1 MSEKVLFV
9 DDDANILAGYQRA
22 LRKQFRIEVAVGADA
37 GLTLIERH
45 GPYAVVVSDM
55 YMPGMNG
62 VQFLAKVK
70 EIAPDTVR
78 IMLTGNPDLHTAVE
92 AVHHGHIFRFLVKP
106 CPPDSLAMALQAGIE
121 QYQLITAERDLLEKT
136 LSGSVRMLMD
146 ILAMVNPQLFGRAQ
160 TLRGYIRAL
169 AQTLQ
174 IGDTWKMELAAMLA
188 QVGLVTIP
196 PVVLLKSRAGHPLTE
211 TEQEMLQRVPE
222 ISHNLLINIPR
233 LEPVARIVLYQNKHF
248 DGSGFARDTVS
259 GCNIPL
265 GARMLKV
272 LSDLRDLEEINVP
285 RRRAFE
291 VMRKREGWYD
301 PRILEAAVATFLTT
315 AEAKQQTDTPAHTV
329 SVRGLRIGHVLAS
342 DVYTAN
348 GKLLI
353 TAGHRVSEALLER
366 IRNFA
371 EVTGIRE
378 PIFVEVTSAT
388 GETLRAA

>member
-22 LRKQFRIEVAVGADA
+22 LRKQFRIEIAIGADA
-37 GLTLIERH
+37 ALTLIERQ

-55 YMPGMNG
+55 CMPGMNG

-78 IMLTGNPDLHTAVE
+78 IMLTGNPDLRTAIE
-92 AVHHGHIFRFLVKP
+92 AVHHGHIFRFLTKP
-106 CPPDSLAMALQAGIE
+106 CPPDSLALALEAGIE
-121 QYQLITAERDLLEKT
+121 QYRLITAERYLLERT

-146 ILAMVNPQLFGRAQ
+146 ILAMVDPHLFGRAQ
-160 TLRGYIRAL
+160 TLRGYIRSL

-174 IGDTWKMELAAMLA
+174 VGEIWKLELSALLA

-196 PVVLLKSRAGHPLTE
+196 TVVVLKSRAGHPLSE
-211 TEQEMLQRVPE
+211 AEQEMLERVPE
-222 ISHNLLINIPR
+222 ISHNLLANIPR

-248 DGSGFARDTVS
+248 DGSGFPRDAVS
-259 GCNIPL
+259 GYDIPL

-272 LSDLRDLEEINVP
+272 VGDLRTLEETNVP
-285 RRRAFE
+285 RKRAFE
-291 VMRKREGWYD
+291 VMRRREGWYD
-301 PRILEAAVATFLTT
+301 PRVLEAAAVTFISPTET
-315 AEAKQQTDTPAHTV
+315 RPQTETPALAV

-342 DVYTAN
+342 DVYTTD

-353 TAGHRVSEALLER
+353 SAGHRVSEALLER

-378 PIFVEVTSAT
+378 PLYVEMAES
-388 GETLRAA
+388 LYAA

>member
-22 LRKQFRIEVAVGADA
+22 LRKQFRIEIAIGAEA
-37 GLTLIERH
+37 ALKIIERQ

-62 VQFLAKVK
+62 VHFLAKVK

-78 IMLTGNPDLHTAVE
+78 IMLTGNPDLRTAIE
-92 AVHHGHIFRFLVKP
+92 AVHHGHIFRFLTKP
-106 CPPDSLAMALQAGIE
+106 CPPESLAMALEAGIE
-121 QYQLITAERDLLEKT
+121 QYRLITAERDLLEKT
-136 LSGSVRMLMD
+136 LSGSVRMLME
-146 ILAMVNPQLFGRAQ
+146 ILAMVDPHLFGRAQ
-160 TLRGYIRAL
+160 TLRGYVRSL

-174 IGDTWKMELAAMLA
+174 VGEIWKLELAATLA

-196 PVVLLKSRAGHPLTE
+196 PVVVLKARAGHPLSE
-211 TEQEMLQRVPE
+211 AEQEMLERVPE

-248 DGSGFARDTVS
+248 DGSGFPRDNVS
-259 GCNIPL
+259 GYDIPL

-272 LSDLRDLEEINVP
+272 LSDMRDLEENSVS

-301 PRILEAAVATFLTT
+301 PRVLEAAVVTFVSP
-315 AEAKQQTDTPAHTV
+315 AEAQQQTDVPAIAV

-342 DVYTAN
+342 DVYTAD

-353 TAGHRVSEALLER
+353 SAGHRVSEALLER

-378 PIFVEVTSAT
+378 PLYVEMRQGGGLVQ
-388 GETLRAA
+388 AA

>member
-22 LRKQFRIEVAVGADA
+22 LRKQFRIEIAIGADA
-37 GLTLIERH
+37 ALTLIERQ

-55 YMPGMNG
+55 CMPGMNG

-78 IMLTGNPDLHTAVE
+78 IMLTGNPDLRTAIE
-92 AVHHGHIFRFLVKP
+92 AVHHGHIFRFLTKP
-106 CPPDSLAMALQAGIE
+106 CPPDSLAMALEAGIE
-121 QYQLITAERDLLEKT
+121 QYRLITAERDLLEKT

-146 ILAMVNPQLFGRAQ
+146 VLAMVDPRLFGRAQ
-160 TLRGYIRAL
+160 ALRGYIRSV

-174 IGDTWKMELAAMLA
+174 IGDIWKLELAAMLA
-188 QVGLVTIP
+188 QIGLVAIP
-196 PVVLLKSRAGHPLTE
+196 PMVVLKARAGYALSE
-211 TEQEMLQRVPE
+211 AEQEMLERVPE
-222 ISHNLLINIPR
+222 ISCNLLANIPR

-248 DGSGFARDTVS
+248 DGSGFPRDAVS
-259 GCNIPL
+259 GYDIPL

-272 LSDLRDLEEINVP
+272 LSDFRTLEETNIP

-291 VMRKREGWYD
+291 IMRKREGWYD
-301 PRILEAAVATFLTT
+301 PRVLEAAVVTFMPTV
-315 AEAKQQTDTPAHTV
+315 EAHQPTETPALAV
-329 SVRGLRIGHVLAS
+329 SVRGLRLGHVLAS
-342 DVYTAN
+342 DVYTAD

-353 TAGHRVSEALLER
+353 SAGHRVSEALLER

-378 PIFVEVTSAT
+378 PLYVEITES
-388 GETLRAA
+388 LRAA

>member
-1 MSEKVLFV
+1 MVEKVLFV
-9 DDDANILAGYQRA
+9 DDDASILAGYQRA
-22 LRKQFRIEVAVGADA
+22 LRKQFHIEVAVGAEA
-37 GLTLIERH
+37 GLTLIERQ

-55 YMPGMNG
+55 FMPGING
-62 VQFLAKVK
+62 VQFLSKVK

-78 IMLTGNPDLHTAVE
+78 IMLTGNPDLRTAIE

-106 CPPDSLAMALQAGIE
+106 CPPESLAMALEAGIE
-121 QYQLITAERDLLEKT
+121 QYRLITAERDLLEKT

-146 ILAMVNPQLFGRAQ
+146 ILAMVDPHLFGRAQ
-160 TLRGYIRAL
+160 TLRGYMRSL

-174 IGDTWKMELAAMLA
+174 VGEVWKMELAATLA

-196 PVVLLKSRAGHPLTE
+196 PVVVLKARAGHTLSDSE
-211 TEQEMLQRVPE
+211 HEMLERVPE

-233 LEPVARIVLYQNKHF
+233 LEPVARIVLYQSKHF
-248 DGSGFARDTVS
+248 DGSGFPRDSIS
-259 GCNIPL
+259 GYDIPL

-272 LSDLRDLEEINVP
+272 LSDLRDLEESGIT

-291 VMRKREGWYD
+291 VMRKRDGWYD
-301 PRILEAAVATFLTT
+301 PRVLEAAVVTFVGVSETQRQT
-315 AEAKQQTDTPAHTV
+315 EAPALAV
-329 SVRGLRIGHVLAS
+329 SVRGLRVGHLLAS
-342 DVYTAN
+342 DVYTAD

-353 TAGHRVSEALLER
+353 SAGHRVSEALLER

-378 PIFVEVTSAT
+378 PLYVEVTSG
-388 GETLRAA
+388 GETARAA

>member
-9 DDDANILAGYQRA
+9 DDDANILTSYQRV
-22 LRKQFRIEVAVGADA
+22 LRKQFRIEVAVGAEA
-37 GLTLIERH
+37 ALKLIERQ

-78 IMLTGNPDLHTAVE
+78 IMLTGNPDLRTAIE
-92 AVHHGHIFRFLVKP
+92 AVHHGHIFRFLTKP
-106 CPPDSLAMALQAGIE
+106 CPPDSLVLALEAGIE
-121 QYQLITAERDLLEKT
+121 QYRLITAERDLLEKT

-146 ILAMVNPQLFGRAQ
+146 ILAMVDPHLFGRAQ
-160 TLRGYIRAL
+160 VIRGYIRSL

-174 IGDTWKMELAAMLA
+174 VGEVWKLELAAMLA

-196 PVVLLKSRAGHPLTE
+196 PVVVLKARAGHTLSDGE
-211 TEQEMLQRVPE
+211 REMLERVPE

-233 LEPVARIVLYQNKHF
+233 LEPVAKIVLYQNKHF
-248 DGSGFARDTVS
+248 DGSGFPRDSVS
-259 GCNIPL
+259 GYDIPL
-265 GARMLKV
+265 GARLLKV
-272 LSDLRDLEEINVP
+272 LSDLRDLEESSIT
-285 RRRAFE
+285 RRRALE
-291 VMRKREGWYD
+291 ILRKREGWYD
-301 PRILEAAVATFLTT
+301 PRVLEATAVTFVSPMEAQHQVEVPAVA
-315 AEAKQQTDTPAHTV
+315 V
-329 SVRGLRIGHVLAS
+329 SVRGLKVGQLLAS
-342 DVYTAN
+342 DVYTAD

-353 TAGHRVSEALLER
+353 SAGHRISEALLER

-378 PIFVEVTSAT
+378 PLYVEMTSAT
-388 GETLRAA
+388 GTPRAA

>member
-1 MSEKVLFV
+1 MMSEKVLFV

-22 LRKQFRIEVAVGADA
+22 LRKQFHIEVAVGAEVA
-37 GLTLIERH
+37 LKVIERQ

-62 VQFLAKVK
+62 VQFLAKLK

-78 IMLTGNPDLHTAVE
+78 IMLTGNPDLRTAIE
-92 AVHHGHIFRFLVKP
+92 AVHHGHIFRFLTKP
-106 CPPDSLAMALQAGIE
+106 CPPESLAMALEAGIE
-121 QYQLITAERDLLEKT
+121 QYRLITAERDLLEKT

-146 ILAMVNPQLFGRAQ
+146 ILAMVDPHLFGRAQ
-160 TLRGYIRAL
+160 TLRGYMRLL

-174 IGDTWKMELAAMLA
+174 VGEVWKMELSALLA

-196 PVVLLKSRAGHPLTE
+196 PVVVLKARAGHPLSE
-211 TEQEMLQRVPE
+211 AEQQMLERVPE

-248 DGSGFARDTVS
+248 DGSGFPRDTVS
-259 GCNIPL
+259 GYDIPL

-272 LSDLRDLEEINVP
+272 LADMRDLEESSFS
-285 RRRAFE
+285 RKRALE

-301 PRILEAAVATFLTT
+301 PRLLEAAAVTFVSP
-315 AEAKQQTDTPAHTV
+315 AEVQKQADIPSMAV
-329 SVRGLRIGHVLAS
+329 SVRGLRVGHVLAS
-342 DVYTAN
+342 DVYTAD

-353 TAGHRVSEALLER
+353 SAGHRISEALLER

-378 PIFVEVTSAT
+378 PLYVEMRT
-388 GETLRAA
+388 GGGTAQAA